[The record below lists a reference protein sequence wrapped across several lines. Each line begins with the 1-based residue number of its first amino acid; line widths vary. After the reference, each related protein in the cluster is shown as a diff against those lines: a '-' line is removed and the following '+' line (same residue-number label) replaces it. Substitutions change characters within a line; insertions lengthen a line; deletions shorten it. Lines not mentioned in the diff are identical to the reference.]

1 MDIKSLLHRLQ
12 TIEPGYP
19 AFVRLDYDTAQA
31 ILAWKDAADT
41 VEFDR
46 PDDVGIVSNGPGL
59 L

>member
-31 ILAWKDAADT
+31 ILAWKDAADNAD
-41 VEFDR
+41 FDR
-46 PDDVGIVSNGPGL
+46 EEVAELRNVLSRPA
-59 L
+59 